1 MLNLAIPA
9 DSLSW
14 QETVDVV
21 VVGSG
26 FAGLA
31 AAFEAKSAGCSV
43 RILEKMKGYGGNSV
57 ISDGAVAAA
66 GTDMQQSQGIAD
78 SGEQMLRDMLRA
90 GLSLNHPEL
99 ARTVA
104 EQSKDALEWSIAL
117 GARYQKRVQAFGGHS
132 RARSHLAHRTS
143 GFSIIKPMLSA
154 CRELGLEIARQ
165 HKLQRLISNAQGRVC
180 GVRVREGYTYPDRNS
195 GVPKNIKARLG
206 VVLAAGGFGN
216 DLSLRRTQVPD
227 LNESVD
233 STNKPST
240 TGEVL
245 RQAMAVGAMPVHLSW
260 IQLGPWGCPDEK
272 GYGVG
277 PGFASYIAMPY
288 GIMVNP
294 DTGRRF
300 MNESADR
307 KTRADA
313 ILNVGRPCICIADSR
328 GVEQSGY
335 DMQRCLDKDVVR
347 RFTRLSELAAA
358 YDIPEAPLEA
368 SLEEYNTTFV
378 KGTPDPFGRS
388 IHPQSAPLKHPP
400 YYAMRVWPK
409 VHHTM
414 GGLQI
419 DTRARV
425 LDTRQRFIPG
435 LFAAGEV
442 TGGIHGACRLGSC
455 AITDC
460 LVFGRIAGKN
470 AARTEQ
476 GTPRA
481 S

>member
-1 MLNLAIPA
+1 MLNLANPT
-9 DSLSW
+9 DSLPW
-14 QETVDVV
+14 QETVDLV

-66 GTDMQQSQGIAD
+66 GTDMQQRQGIAD
-78 SGEQMLRDMLRA
+78 SKEQMLRDMLRA
-90 GLSLNHPEL
+90 GLSLNHTEL

-104 EQSKDALEWSIAL
+104 EQSKEALEWSIAL
-117 GARYQKRVQAFGGHS
+117 GARYQDRVQAFGGHS

-154 CRELGLEIARQ
+154 CRELGLDIATQ
-165 HKLQRLISNAQGRVC
+165 HKLQRLICNEQGRVC

-216 DLSLRRTQVPD
+216 DLPLRRTQVPD

-313 ILNVGRPCICIADSR
+313 ILQVGRPCICIADSR

-335 DMQRCLDKDVVR
+335 DIQRCLDKGVVR
-347 RFTRLSELAAA
+347 GFSDPAALAAA
-358 YDIPEAPLEA
+358 YGIPEGILQETLQA
-368 SLEEYNTTFV
+368 YNDAL
-378 KGTPDPFGRS
+378 KHQAPDPYQKNILPG
-388 IHPQSAPLKHPP
+388 SAALKHPP

-425 LDTRQRFIPG
+425 LDTKQRIIPG

-470 AARTEQ
+470 AARNEH
-476 GTPRA
+476 GNHRA
-481 S
+481 V